1 MITRTDEN
9 RLMKLHIED
18 SYRNGCFQF
27 GRIIFLLLT
36 LSSVTACVTTQTGGF
51 NTDASE
57 AQALQDYVQ
66 LAIAY
71 YDNDDMQGARRH
83 INNALEINDR
93 DSSIYNVLALIYQR
107 EGDVDLADETF
118 RRAIALDRAN
128 SRARN
133 NYAAFL
139 FTQQRF
145 ADAYDQLKV
154 VTEDTTYEGR
164 AIAFENLGRSAMRID
179 RESDA
184 AQAYVRALQLN
195 SNLHLSALD
204 LAQIRFNQ
212 RDFLAART
220 AYTQY
225 LTSKEFYNIPHTP
238 RSVWLGIQIET
249 EFGNDEIV
257 AGYVRILS
265 TLFRDSPEYL
275 LYRNLVNDN

>member
-1 MITRTDEN
+1 
-9 RLMKLHIED
+9 MKLHIED